1 MGKIKMKVW
10 IKALLVLV
18 IVIFTIKVSAY
29 AASGTWQP
37 AFAMH
42 SGSMKPNMYTGDVIL
57 IQSPHRT
64 NITTCE
70 DGERLNYKSFNDYGD
85 VIIYHPYGSFH
96 RTPILHRAMYWVEE
110 GEPMWANG
118 SPAAYAGYITKG
130 DNNRIIDQ
138 ATSISKLKPVKPEW
152 IIGVARVRIPFMGYL
167 LSGIC
172 GTLLIYAVIYA
183 TIVGYLLRRK
193 RKFLNPK

>member
-29 AASGTWQP
+29 AVSGTSQP
-37 AFAMH
+37 VFAMD
-42 SGSMKPNMYTGDVIL
+42 SGSMNPNMYAGDVIFV
-57 IQSPHRT
+57 QSLHRT
-64 NITTCE
+64 NITTYE
-70 DGERLNYKSFNDYGD
+70 DGERLNYQSFNEYGD

-118 SPAAYAGYITKG
+118 SNAAYAGYITKG

-138 ATSISKLKPVKPEW
+138 ATHISKLKPVKPEW

-167 LSGIC
+167 LSGIY
-172 GTLLIYAVIYA
+172 GTLLMYAVIYA
-183 TIVGYLLRRK
+183 TIVGYLLK
-193 RKFLNPK
+193 RERNFLNPK

>member
-1 MGKIKMKVW
+1 MGEIKMKVW

-29 AASGTWQP
+29 AVSGTWQP
-37 AFAMH
+37 VFAMD
-42 SGSMKPNMYTGDVIL
+42 SGSMNPNMYTGDVIFV
-57 IQSPHRT
+57 QSPHRT
-64 NITTCE
+64 NITTYE
-70 DGERLNYKSFNDYGD
+70 DGERLNYQSFNEYGD
-85 VIIYHPYGSFH
+85 VIIYHPYGNFH

-138 ATSISKLKPVKPEW
+138 ATHISNLKPVKPEW
-152 IIGVARVRIPFMGYL
+152 IIGVARVRIPSMGYL
-167 LSGIC
+167 LSGIY
-172 GTLLIYAVIYA
+172 GTLLTYALIYA
-183 TIVGYLLRRK
+183 TIVGYLLRRN

>member
-1 MGKIKMKVW
+1 MKVW

-37 AFAMH
+37 AFSIE
-42 SGSMKPNMYTGDVIL
+42 SGSMKPNMHIGDVIL
-57 IQSPHRT
+57 IQSPNRT
-64 NITTCE
+64 NIITCE

-118 SPAAYAGYITKG
+118 PPAPHAGYITKG
-130 DNNRIIDQ
+130 DNNREIDQ
-138 ATSISKLKPVKPEW
+138 AAFISRLQPVKQEW
-152 IIGVARVRIPFMGYL
+152 IIGVARVRIPCMGYL
-167 LSGIC
+167 LSGIS

-193 RKFLNPK
+193 RIFRLI